1 MPTTVTRRT
10 PSKGSTAVGVIDAPR
25 RRGRPARLSRAAIL
39 EQALRL
45 VDDEGAEAL
54 TMRRLGSELGVE
66 AMSLYRHVENKRALI
81 DGIAERLMA
90 EVDSHI
96 RQGGGWVEAARSMSI
111 GIRRVARAHPAA
123 FELVGM
129 RAMNTHNA
137 LRPIEAL
144 LADLR
149 AGGFAPGRAV
159 AAYRLISSY
168 SRGFALAEITGFTL
182 ATNPRDPARLT
193 SEQLPADEFPTI
205 HELARPLSHQP
216 TNAHFLAG
224 LETIIDGLRRELE
237 ATAR

>member
-1 MPTTVTRRT
+1 V
-10 PSKGSTAVGVIDAPR
+10 
-25 RRGRPARLSRAAIL
+25 RAL
-39 EQALRL
+39 KL
-45 VDDEGAEAL
+45 VDDEGVEAL
-54 TMRRLGSELGVE
+54 TMRRLGSGLGVE
-66 AMSLYRHVENKRALI
+66 AMSLYRHVENKQALI

-90 EVDSHI
+90 EVDSHT
-96 RQGGGWVEAARSMSI
+96 RQGGGWAEAARSMSL
-111 GIRRVARAHPAA
+111 GIRRVAQAHPAA

-129 RAMNTHNA
+129 RAINTPNG

-144 LADLR
+144 LAELR